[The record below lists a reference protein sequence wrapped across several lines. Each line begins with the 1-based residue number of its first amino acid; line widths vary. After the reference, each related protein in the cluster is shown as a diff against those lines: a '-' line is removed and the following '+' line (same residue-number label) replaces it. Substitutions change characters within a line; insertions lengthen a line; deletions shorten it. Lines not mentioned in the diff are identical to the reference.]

1 MDTLVDYGIEK
12 IIMTPAAANG
22 SFPNFATATEKA
34 EISLIAVDSFS
45 RDREDDQTTDIEVED
60 IDDVF
65 LTLKG
70 KKGKRNITFQSY
82 DMSKEQY
89 AYFLG
94 YEENTTGEMEE
105 KPGFVLP
112 PQAMQLTTREVDKY
126 PAKIHTWAK
135 IDLKV
140 KETGT
145 IGKNG
150 LPNLQF
156 DVTIPANLGSGNT
169 ELPNHKWALKA

>member
-1 MDTLVDYGIEK
+1 MAALVDYGIEK
-12 IIMTPAAANG
+12 IVMTPAEADG
-22 SFPNFATATEKA
+22 TFPNFETATNKA
-34 EISLIAVDSFS
+34 EISLIVLDSFQK
-45 RDREDDQTTDIEVED
+45 DKEDDQTTDIEVED

-70 KKGKRNITFQSY
+70 RKGKRSITFGTY
-82 DMSKEQY
+82 DLSKEQY
-89 AYFLG
+89 KYFLG
-94 YEENTTGEMEE
+94 YEEDDDEMIE

-112 PQAMQLTTREVDKY
+112 PQAMQMTTRTIDNY

-135 IDLKV
+135 LDVKV

-145 IGKNG
+145 TGKNG

-156 DVTIPANLGSGNT
+156 DITLTANLGTGNT
-169 ELPNHKWALKA
+169 ELPNHKWSLVA